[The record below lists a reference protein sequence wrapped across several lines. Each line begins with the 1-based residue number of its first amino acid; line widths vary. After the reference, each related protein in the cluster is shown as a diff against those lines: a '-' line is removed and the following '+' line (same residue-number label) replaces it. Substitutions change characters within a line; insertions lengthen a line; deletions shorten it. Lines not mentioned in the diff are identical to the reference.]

1 MLFSW
6 RYGKQ
11 TSMRKTFYF
20 ISFYCYYFFKFYDVY
35 EQMISFTEEQNKAW
49 VKGCE
54 KSSQMGKE
62 PYSIAGN

>member
-1 MLFSW
+1 
-6 RYGKQ
+6 
-11 TSMRKTFYF
+11 MRKTFYF

-54 KSSQMGKE
+54 KSSEMGKE
-62 PYSIAGN
+62 PYLIAGN